1 MIRGLWTAATGMSAQ
16 QSNVAVIAN
25 NLANVNTSGFKRS
38 RTNFQDLM
46 YQNMR
51 NAGVSTSEGSQLPV
65 GLQVGMGTKVISVSK
80 NFQQGDYTHTNNPLD
95 LAIDGRG
102 FYKLINN
109 DREVYTRAGS
119 FKTDKDGYIMDS
131 NGSRLQPEF
140 AVPSQTTTITVG
152 SGGKLVC
159 TDSSGKELG
168 SVQLQIYDFINP
180 AGLQAIG
187 QNYFVNT
194 DGSGDPVEGNPGT
207 DQFGSLS
214 QGFLEM
220 SNVDIVEE
228 MVTMIIAQRAYEI
241 SAKAIQTGD
250 EMLQQV
256 NNLKR

>member
-46 YQNMR
+46 YQNIR
-51 NAGVSTSEGSQLPV
+51 NAGVSTAEGSQLPV
-65 GLQVGMGTKVISVSK
+65 GIQVGMGTKVISVSK

-102 FYKLINN
+102 FFKLISN

-119 FKTDKDGYIMDS
+119 FKTDKDGYILDS

-152 SGGKLVC
+152 AGENWSAP
-159 TDSSGKELG
+159 
-168 SVQLQIYDFINP
+168 IP
-180 AGLQAIG
+180 AAR
-187 QNYFVNT
+187 N
-194 DGSGDPVEGNPGT
+194 
-207 DQFGSLS
+207 
-214 QGFLEM
+214 
-220 SNVDIVEE
+220 
-228 MVTMIIAQRAYEI
+228 
-241 SAKAIQTGD
+241 
-250 EMLQQV
+250 
-256 NNLKR
+256 

>member
-1 MIRGLWTAATGMSAQ
+1 
-16 QSNVAVIAN
+16 
-25 NLANVNTSGFKRS
+25 
-38 RTNFQDLM
+38 
-46 YQNMR
+46 
-51 NAGVSTSEGSQLPV
+51 V
-65 GLQVGMGTKVISVSK
+65 GIQVGMGTKVISVCK

-102 FYKLINN
+102 FFKLISN
-109 DREVYTRAGS
+109 DREVSTRAGS
-119 FKTDKDGYIMDS
+119 FKTDKDGYLMDS

-152 SGGKLVC
+152 AGGKLVC
-159 TDSSGKELG
+159 TDAKGQELG
-168 SVQLQIYDFINP
+168 SVQMQVYDFINP

-187 QNYFVNT
+187 QNYFVST
-194 DGSGDPVEGNPGT
+194 DGSGDPVEGSPGT
-207 DQFGSLS
+207 DQLGSIS

-241 SAKAIQTGD
+241 CAKAITTGD

>member
-1 MIRGLWTAATGMSAQ
+1 MMRGLWTAATGMSAQ
-16 QSNVAVIAN
+16 QSNVSAIAN
-25 NLANVNTSGFKRS
+25 NLANVNTSGFKKS
-38 RTNFQDLM
+38 RVNFQDLM
-46 YQNMR
+46 YQNLR
-51 NAGVSTSEGSQLPV
+51 NAGVSTSEGSKLPV
-65 GLQVGMGTKVISVSK
+65 GVQVGMGTKVISVSK
-80 NFQQGDYTHTNNPLD
+80 NFQQGDYSHTNNPLD

-102 FYKLINN
+102 FFKVISNN
-109 DREVYTRAGS
+109 REVYTRAGS
-119 FKTDKDGYIMDS
+119 FKTDKDGNIMDS

-140 AVPSQTTTITVG
+140 AIPSQATTITID
-152 SGGKLVC
+152 SGGKLVA

-168 SVQLQIYDFINP
+168 SVQLQVYDFLNS

-187 QNYFVNT
+187 QNYFIPT
-194 DGSGDPVEGNPGT
+194 EASGDPVEGNPGT
-207 DQFGSLS
+207 DQFGTIS

-228 MVTMIIAQRAYEI
+228 MVSMIMAQRAYEI